1 MFVNILTDYQ
11 TDIRPDPLRGGIFA
25 DGMGLGKTLTLLSL
39 IAFDKRSQMGVSK
52 KWRTDRKS
60 VSLKNRRRNEG
71 EYSLG
76 TGVKTKATLVV
87 CPPSVMSA
95 WITQLEDHTV
105 TGALKTYLY
114 YGEKRTEDTEELK
127 KHDLVLTTYTTLSN
141 ESMGMPAKVME
152 WRRII
157 LDEAHT
163 IKNFTA
169 KQSQAVCKLK
179 GKYRWAVTGTP
190 IQSGCID
197 LFSFM
202 VFLRFDPFSERRH
215 WRELVQRPLN
225 QGLEK
230 GLTRLQVTRCMVSCF
245 SSQYDWVLPL
255 QVGINCSVTLV

>member
-1 MFVNILTDYQ
+1 
-11 TDIRPDPLRGGIFA
+11 LRGGIFA
-25 DGMGLGKTLTLLSL
+25 NGMGLGKTLTLFSL

-60 VSLKNRRRNEG
+60 VSLENRCRNEG

-87 CPPSVMSA
+87 CTPSVMSA

-105 TGALKTYLY
+105 PGALKTYLY
-114 YGEKRTEDTEELK
+114 YGGKRTEDTEKLK
-127 KHDLVLTTYTTLSN
+127 KYDLVLTTYTTLSN
-141 ESMGMPAKVME
+141 ESMGMPAKVTE

-202 VFLRFDPFSERRH
+202 VFLRFDPFSVLLASLRTSSVRASPTDV
-215 WRELVQRPLN
+215 LA
-225 QGLEK
+225 LEY
-230 GLTRLQVTRCMVSCF
+230 GG
-245 SSQYDWVLPL
+245 SS
-255 QVGINCSVTLV
+255 